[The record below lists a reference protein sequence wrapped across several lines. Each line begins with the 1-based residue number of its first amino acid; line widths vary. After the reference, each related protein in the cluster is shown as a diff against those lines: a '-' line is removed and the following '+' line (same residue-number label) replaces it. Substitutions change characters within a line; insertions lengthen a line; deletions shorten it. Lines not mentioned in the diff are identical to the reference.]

1 MEYIIND
8 GHVTR
13 TYDVKL
19 DVSKLEEIIVKLKKY
34 CYRVVLKN
42 INVIA
47 NNEKEAITK
56 INSHDANGIK
66 IKKIVNISTKYEDI
80 RKITKCPYVFKC
92 EYLCKQNSY
101 LVYILETILSNYRSS
116 LNFKNQN
123 NRLLD
128 LLIQFENSEE
138 LKPYEKRIEEYE
150 EKIWKQPSSD
160 SLRMKNELS
169 QLLLDFDSNKDY
181 DFDLLSDLYNHAKD
195 CFSLVLVAETV
206 HYKDLDKNSKIYKLG
221 ANKLI

>member
-13 TYDVKL
+13 TYDVKI
-19 DVSKLEEIIVKLKKY
+19 DASKLEEIIVKLKKY
-34 CYRVVLKN
+34 CYRIVLKN

-47 NNEKEAITK
+47 NNENEAITK

-123 NRLLD
+123 NRLID
-128 LLIQFENSEE
+128 LLLGYGNSDEIV
-138 LKPYEKRIEEYE
+138 PYEKRVRECRY
-150 EKIWKQPSSD
+150 KIHKSFSND
-160 SLRMKNELS
+160 KLTLENELS
-169 QLLLDFDSNKDY
+169 NLLIEMNNNINFDFSLLDELYKD
-181 DFDLLSDLYNHAKD
+181 AKE
-195 CFSLVLVAETV
+195 CFELELVSETV
-206 HYKDLDKNSKIYKLG
+206 HYNDRNKNIKLYKLG
-221 ANKLI
+221 TKRLL